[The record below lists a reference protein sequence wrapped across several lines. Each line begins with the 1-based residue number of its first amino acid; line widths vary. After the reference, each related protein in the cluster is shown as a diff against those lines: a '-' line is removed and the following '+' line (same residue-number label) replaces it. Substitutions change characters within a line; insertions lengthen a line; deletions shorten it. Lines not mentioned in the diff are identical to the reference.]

1 MGKGSII
8 RTSEEEAFFDQNFQY
23 GDDPET
29 VEENMEKALTLFES
43 SYSEVT
49 AIAEMVEDGECYDT
63 AATELAFKRLR
74 LSYLFLQQF
83 YEGRVE
89 ELYSKLSQYM

>member
-29 VEENMEKALTLFES
+29 VAENMEKALTLFEK
-43 SYSEVT
+43 SYRE
-49 AIAEMVEDGECYDT
+49 AAAFAEMVEDGECYDT
-63 AATELAFKRLR
+63 VSMELAFKQLR

-83 YEGRVE
+83 YEGRSE
-89 ELYSKLSQYM
+89 ELFSKLSQYM